1 MNQMDTQTRTLTA
14 PQVAAQL
21 QLSRALVYALIQRG
35 ELPAVRIGR
44 SVRVLPDDLDRWLQA
59 HRAESRSTGGVL
71 SW

>member
-1 MNQMDTQTRTLTA
+1 MNQMNTQTRTLTA

-21 QLSRALVYALIQRG
+21 QLSRALVYSLIQRG

-44 SVRVLPDDLDRWLQA
+44 SVRVLPDDLDRWLLA
-59 HRAESRSTGGVL
+59 HRAESRSTGGAL

>member
-1 MNQMDTQTRTLTA
+1 MDPVEKKSQALTA
-14 PQVAAQL
+14 PQVAARL

-35 ELPAVRIGR
+35 ELPAVHIGR

-59 HRAESRSTGGVL
+59 RRDDGPSARGAM